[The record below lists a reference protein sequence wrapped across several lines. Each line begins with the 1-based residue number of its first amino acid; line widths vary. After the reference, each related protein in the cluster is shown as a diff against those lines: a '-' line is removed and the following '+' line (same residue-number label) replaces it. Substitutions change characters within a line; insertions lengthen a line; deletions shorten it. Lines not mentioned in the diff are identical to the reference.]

1 MCHFNLNSSLIFPSI
16 CLIELHSYWTGY
28 FTSRPSLKLY
38 ERETNNFLQ
47 ASKQI
52 GVLFGNFNKGKEY
65 LSVHGTS
72 TNNDEDMNSLKRAM
86 GAMQHHDAV
95 TGTEKEAVAHDYAL
109 RIRYDI

>member
-1 MCHFNLNSSLIFPSI
+1 MAYFLIF
-16 CLIELHSYWTGY
+16 LIELHSYWTGY

-47 ASKQI
+47 SAKQI
-52 GVLFGNFNKGKEY
+52 RVLFENINQTKES
-65 LSVHGTS
+65 LFAHATT
-72 TNNDEDMNSLKRAM
+72 TNIDEDMSALKRAM

-109 RIRYDI
+109 RIRYANYILVP